1 VLIDGAADME
11 KEGMASPEDWQA
23 VAKCDREMANMHE
36 NSRTGGLP
44 DWPEYYL
51 ETLKGLGL
59 AGKLFYSGVPV
70 IVEGQTMG
78 AFCLLGPR

>member
-1 VLIDGAADME
+1 MLIDGAADME

-23 VAKCDREMANMHE
+23 VAKCDRDMANMHE

-51 ETLKGLGL
+51 ATRPCGQGTGNL
-59 AGKLFYSGVPV
+59 LFPRKEKTPLSFF
-70 IVEGQTMG
+70 
-78 AFCLLGPR
+78 AFPRK